1 VAAPWGPGAQRAT
14 AKYDFMGVGLAV
26 GGQTLRHLFFAAML
40 AGNFALF
47 IAFLAAGARPSY
59 VLSKDKLMPKFLGKE
74 SKSGTPYLAI
84 LLMAGV
90 DAILVRWGFKTL
102 IVIDV
107 FLLMLAHITIY
118 ISALRLR
125 IKQPDLPRPFKVKLG
140 TKAFAAMCV
149 VPVAVAVLAMSPFG
163 NGWNYFVW
171 GSVVALTGPPAYLI
185 FKKIYGGRDLPEVG
199 FEYADD
205 DGSGAA
211 VAAAL
216 ATSGD
221 ESVAA
226 PSVTGR

>member
-1 VAAPWGPGAQRAT
+1 
-14 AKYDFMGVGLAV
+14 
-26 GGQTLRHLFFAAML
+26 
-40 AGNFALF
+40 
-47 IAFLAAGARPSY
+47 
-59 VLSKDKLMPKFLGKE
+59 
-74 SKSGTPYLAI
+74 
-84 LLMAGV
+84 
-90 DAILVRWGFKTL
+90 
-102 IVIDV
+102 
-107 FLLMLAHITIY
+107 
-118 ISALRLR
+118 
-125 IKQPDLPRPFKVKLG
+125 
-140 TKAFAAMCV
+140 

-171 GSVVALTGPPAYLI
+171 GSVAALTGPPAYLI